1 MTDKT
6 KIEPEPQCTD
16 TCERCIYIYIY
27 IEEGDFICDINN
39 DVTIVGWKPFS
50 CSCPKKKKR
59 RNSNG

>member
-6 KIEPEPQCTD
+6 KVEPELQCTD
-16 TCERCIYIYIY
+16 TCEHCVY

-50 CSCPKKKKR
+50 CSCPKKR
-59 RNSNG
+59 RNSNGQ